1 MYICKEC
8 KAEYK
13 EKVEYCDCG
22 NNTFDYIEDEPA
34 VQSVKG
40 VKSKQTL
47 TLEQKS
53 ELVSRGFFALCIILS
68 IIVWAIPVGKTPAK
82 KPATTQQK
90 PVATSTSIPN
100 IDKIWNDTPI
110 YQPKPRQSQEQVQQQ
125 NPLDKL
131 RQEIPLT
138 FTPVENKKI
147 SQAEVQKKN
156 YEPVTQK
163 PQPQKTK
170 QIQNTKPIQS
180 SAKPTQSKTTQTA
193 KSSVQQPKKLNEAPL
208 YKEPQKPAYNPNSA
222 EMLRYKNNL
231 RSALFAHFAVG
242 SISGSGEC
250 SVQFAVDKTGKLINR
265 KFSQESSNKALNDAV
280 YYMLMSVPKF
290 TAPPAEYNAQ
300 TIRMHF
306 KIDNGNYEISIY

>member
-1 MYICKEC
+1 MYICREC

-22 NNTFDYIEDEPA
+22 NNTFDYVEDDPI
-34 VQSVKG
+34 VSQTKTVKPKQS
-40 VKSKQTL
+40 L

-53 ELVSRGFFALCIILS
+53 EFISWGIFALCIILS
-68 IIVWAIPVGKTPAK
+68 LIVWLLPIGKAPAK
-82 KPATTQQK
+82 KSATTQQK
-90 PVATSTSIPN
+90 PVSTSTAIPN

-110 YQPKPRQSQEQVQQQ
+110 YQPKPQQKQIQEQ

-147 SQAEVQKKN
+147 AQAEVQKKN
-156 YEPVTQK
+156 PESIK
-163 PQPQKTK
+163 PKAQKTK
-170 QIQNTKPIQS
+170 QAQPKTTNPVQ
-180 SAKPTQSKTTQTA
+180 AKTTQNINSSTA
-193 KSSVQQPKKLNEAPL
+193 KPDEKSL
-208 YKEPQKPAYNPNSA
+208 YKESSKPAYNPNSPT
-222 EMLRYKNNL
+222 MLRYKNNL

-250 SVQFAVDKTGKLINR
+250 SIQFAVDSNGKLINR
-265 KFSQESSNKALNDAV
+265 NFSKESSNKALNDAV

-290 TAPPAEYNAQ
+290 TPPPAEYNAQ